1 MIEQSESQI
10 QREIIEY
17 LQMNGVFVWRQQTI
31 GVRGRTLVGAGAMR
45 GVADILGCYK
55 GKLLAIEVKRP
66 GKKPS
71 KNQNTFLRTVT
82 AEGGLALC
90 ASSIDD
96 VKLFLKL

>member
-31 GVRGRTLVGAGAMR
+31 GIRGRTLVGAGAMR
-45 GVADILGCYK
+45 GVADVLGCYK

-66 GKKPS
+66 GKSPS
-71 KNQNTFLRTVT
+71 KNQLTFIRTVI
-82 AEGGLALC
+82 AEGGLAMC
-90 ASSIDD
+90 AHS
-96 VKLFLKL
+96 VQEVAEFLGL